1 MLLIPISMTYT
12 DANKTESVI
21 DNQIGLVSTKLV
33 GGVNTPI
40 DVKVIYARFK
50 NQ

>member
-1 MLLIPISMTYT
+1 MTYT

-21 DNQIGLVSTKLV
+21 DNQMGLVSTKLE
-33 GGVNTPI
+33 GGPNTPI
-40 DVKVIYARFK
+40 DVKVIYARFR